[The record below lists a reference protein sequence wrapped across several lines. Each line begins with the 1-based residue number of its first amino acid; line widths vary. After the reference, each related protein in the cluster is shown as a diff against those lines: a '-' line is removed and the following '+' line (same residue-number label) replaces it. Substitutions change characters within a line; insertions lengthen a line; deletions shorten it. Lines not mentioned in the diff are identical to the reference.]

1 MAEERP
7 PYNNNMSHS
16 LQILPTADDDD
27 TLLIQSNNNK
37 SSATNNKKK
46 LRKKR
51 SFLTSRRRRTRSL
64 GTTSTSNANWSVS
77 KTDGEETNDNYSTT
91 NNDINNINSVNVN
104 AASAAIVTPSSSTL
118 HDLKRITTY
127 IKDERHLVAY
137 ELYVDVKRR
146 LDAYTI
152 LQRDDRGRTDNNN
165 NHGGG
170 NLSERGY
177 HRWRMGWRT
186 NRPHHVH
193 TENNGQQQQQ
203 QHVNNGDAKRS
214 TLDLEENEEAYKFW
228 MDRRKEFEALEVL
241 TLFVCSIIQLL
252 H

>member
-7 PYNNNMSHS
+7 PYNNNMKMSHS
-16 LQILPTADDDD
+16 LQILPTVDDD
-27 TLLIQSNNNK
+27 TPLLIQSNNK
-37 SSATNNKKK
+37 SSAKKK
-46 LRKKR
+46 LQKKR

-64 GTTSTSNANWSVS
+64 ETTSNANWSVS

-91 NNDINNINSVNVN
+91 NNNNNIIGDDENFNTIGSVNDTN

-146 LDAYTI
+146 LDAYRRE
-152 LQRDDRGRTDNNN
+152 RDDRGKTDNDD
-165 NHGGG
+165 GGG

-186 NRPHHVH
+186 HRHHVH
-193 TENNGQQQQQ
+193 TETNGQQQQ
-203 QHVNNGDAKRS
+203 H

-228 MDRRKEFEALEVL
+228 MDRRQEFEALEVSYFL
-241 TLFVCSIIQLL
+241 CCVLILYFLQM
-252 H
+252 

>member
-7 PYNNNMSHS
+7 PYNNMSHS

-27 TLLIQSNNNK
+27 APLLIQS
-37 SSATNNKKK
+37 SNNKKK
-46 LRKKR
+46 LQKKR

-64 GTTSTSNANWSVS
+64 ETTSTTANWSVS

-91 NNDINNINSVNVN
+91 NNNNNNNIIIGDDENVN
-104 AASAAIVTPSSSTL
+104 AASAAVVTPSSSTL

-146 LDAYTI
+146 LDAYRI
-152 LQRDDRGRTDNNN
+152 LKRDDRGKTDNN
-165 NHGGG
+165 HDGG

-177 HRWRMGWRT
+177 HRWRMGWR
-186 NRPHHVH
+186 NHRPHVH

-228 MDRRKEFEALEVL
+228 MDRRQEFEALEVSYFL
-241 TLFVCSIIQLL
+241 CCVLILYFLQM
-252 H
+252 